1 METNDIEW
9 EAEEGIPHADDP
21 FIQQYLRGR
30 NSLILE
36 EQKQR
41 HDFNLSKALPP
52 LAARAC
58 KIVSKIRDRE
68 LHQLYSPGSD
78 ERNAQLSMGMPI
90 HPGVMSL
97 DWNEVEKTDLWKIV
111 KHMPKGSLLHAPFH
125 AAIKPDFLN
134 ELAFSTPGIC
144 VYATRPLIS
153 QGDLNE
159 APFFFQY
166 SSASTKDTEARPT
179 IWSASYKLSSLIPI
193 SKAASSFPSGG
204 ETGFRT
210 WLQSRFHSV
219 AGCSDHHSRA
229 MPLVNSLL
237 SYEPILRACLYHV
250 FSHLVGD
257 GIRYAEFRTTFN
269 FPYRKEGKD
278 IPEDD
283 YSEWCHVFQEELAKF
298 QKTDEGRKLYGARII
313 WTSLRSLPK
322 REIVESMKN
331 CILAKYDYPDTIC
344 GFDIIGD
351 KSNEKPLTD
360 LVPILFWFRKECSA
374 EGLEIPFFFHAG
386 ESLKTG
392 GQADQG
398 LFDAILLGSR
408 RICQGLSLCQHPLAI
423 EMVKEKKILI
433 ECSPIS
439 DEMLGLTDS
448 IQTHPLPAL
457 LSRGVPVCLG
467 ASALGLSGGRTTG
480 LTRQFWRAV
489 QGLDSM
495 GLTGL
500 AMMVEN
506 SIRWSCYQDQPT
518 AEWLSDLREGILGEG
533 TRASRLQEW
542 YADFESFCQW
552 VTVEFAEAEVDEPI

>member
-1 METNDIEW
+1 MESNNTEW
-9 EAEEGIPHADDP
+9 EAEEGIPHVDDP

-41 HDFNLSKALPP
+41 HDFNLSKALAPM
-52 LAARAC
+52 AAKAC

-68 LHQLYSPGSD
+68 LHQVYTPGT
-78 ERNAQLSMGMPI
+78 E
-90 HPGVMSL
+90 VTSL
-97 DWNEVEKTDLWKIV
+97 DWNKIENTDLWKIV
-111 KHMPKGSLLHAPFH
+111 KRMPKGSLLQAPLH
-125 AAIKPDFLN
+125 AAINIDFLA

-144 VYATRPLIS
+144 VYATRPLMS
-153 QGDLNE
+153 RDDLDE
-159 APFFFQY
+159 APLLFQY
-166 SSASTKDTEARPT
+166 SSASAKYTEDRPT
-179 IWSASYKLSSLIPI
+179 IWSATYEPSSLIPLE
-193 SKAASSFPSGG
+193 KAASSFPSGG
-204 ETGFRT
+204 EAGFRV
-210 WLQSRFHSV
+210 WLQDWCIP
-219 AGCSDHHSRA
+219 AGCSDYHSRA

-237 SYEPILRACLYHV
+237 SYEPILRACLHHI
-250 FSHLVGD
+250 FSQLVGD
-257 GIRYAEFRTTFN
+257 GIRYVEFRTTFN

-278 IPEDD
+278 TPEDD
-283 YSEWCHVFQEELAKF
+283 YSEWCHVFQDELARF
-298 QKTDEGRKLYGARII
+298 QKTDEGKMLYGARII

-322 REIVESMKN
+322 RDIVESMKN
-331 CILAKYDYPDTIC
+331 CILAKYDYPDAIC
-344 GFDIIGD
+344 GFDIVGD
-351 KSNEKPLTD
+351 KSDEKPLTD
-360 LVPILFWFRKECSA
+360 LVPILFWFRKECAA

-398 LFDAILLGSR
+398 LFDAILLGTR

-423 EMVKEKKILI
+423 ELVKEKKILI
-433 ECSPIS
+433 ECSPIL
-439 DEMLGLTDS
+439 DETLGLTDS
-448 IQTHPLPAL
+448 IQTHPLPVL

-467 ASALGLSGGRTTG
+467 ADALGLLRDRPTG
-480 LTRQFWRAV
+480 LTRQFWQAI

-506 SIRWSCYQDQPT
+506 SIRWSCYQDQAP

-542 YADFESFCQW
+542 YADFEGFCQW
-552 VTVEFAEAEVDEPI
+552 VTVEFAEAEVDEQD